1 MCGSFSQKGTGKMSC
16 IHSYTHLYMHTF
28 THTLIFN
35 YYLRYCTCIPTQVD
49 CPDKN
54 IYIRTYMLTKCVFL
68 QGIED
73 LLDKV
78 LLQAEIMNL
87 KSLPDVPVQVM
98 AQYLLVICCV
108 YVQ

>member
-1 MCGSFSQKGTGKMSC
+1 
-16 IHSYTHLYMHTF
+16 
-28 THTLIFN
+28 
-35 YYLRYCTCIPTQVD
+35 
-49 CPDKN
+49 
-54 IYIRTYMLTKCVFL
+54 MLTKFVFL

-78 LLQAEIMNL
+78 LLQDEIMNL